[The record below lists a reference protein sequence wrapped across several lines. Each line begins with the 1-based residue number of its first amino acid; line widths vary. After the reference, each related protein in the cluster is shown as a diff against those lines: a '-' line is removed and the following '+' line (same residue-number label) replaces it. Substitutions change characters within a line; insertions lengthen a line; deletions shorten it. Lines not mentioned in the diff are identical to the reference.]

1 MKKNF
6 TLVLLGLFL
15 ILGGVN
21 AQNYRKWDF
30 TQWSA
35 TTIANLQAD
44 AAASSTTGWSDIEKA
59 ADAGDGKVAPDATR
73 NNCFWYDS
81 SEGGTLKANGVTI
94 SELEGLDF
102 GSSYS
107 DNRSLAIAVNYPETS
122 LGTYAGPAYL
132 WLGGGNKAAGSRL
145 LCFTIPNV
153 QIGQKITM
161 VVESHK
167 PSDAR
172 GISLFVNDINV
183 ETNQIGESFTPT
195 TQETYTWENWTL
207 PDGVEDEDGDGLV
220 DILVYNTN
228 GCHIYSLEVGD
239 SDQKSKIAY
248 LYQGAPDATQAVAES
263 IANYEVE
270 AIDITATQKT
280 AEELKGYDAVIIASN
295 VNDATYA
302 AELKNALGWTPIV
315 NTSYG
320 LYELWGLGSA
330 VQSSIPFVSIKS
342 EGHSLFNGIEI
353 IEEGEIKGI
362 AIEGEVFGIQNL
374 GDYFAND
381 VIVGAAMDDETL
393 TTIHVHN
400 ATHNAYIYIPA
411 GNAQLTANAIKAA
424 ANSKGKVT
432 AAPKPVISLNYK
444 NNNTDVTITS
454 GVPGA
459 QIFYTTD
466 GSEPTENS
474 TPYTETFNVTTACT
488 VKAVAKGDG
497 YTLSDVAE
505 SAVIIKQQAAAPT
518 ITTEKGNGQTTVTIS
533 GEGLIWYSY
542 SNTNDTTKAS
552 KYTEPIVVKM
562 PRTLYAFACA
572 DDKVNSEVAVANV
585 EVDGFE
591 PRIDILAHMDANSAE
606 YNGGSTSAGYYFSWG
621 KDKAVYPYYVLDS
634 RTEEEGG
641 EDPET
646 GDPIVN
652 VVYTEMSPEEEKDFE
667 NGWMVRSRGQLIVWE
682 NQTTGTSYGNT
693 GGYNFATAD
702 DENPYFPATKSYLNL
717 ADKNT
722 QPNDATFPYNAY
734 ITTTC
739 KFKGPFD
746 IVINAGS
753 ITKPESPGTHT
764 LVLQVSTDGN
774 VWESNWQTVG
784 DTIVMTNIP
793 RLTKNITR
801 SYEGTDE
808 VYVRAY
814 LAGNNS
820 KVGFYDIYI
829 ANAGEKSAELKTGIV
844 EQKAETTKQAAGIYN
859 LSGVRQ
865 QGMTRGLNIIVEVDG
880 TVKKVMVK

>member
-6 TLVLLGLFL
+6 IFVLLGLFL

-73 NNCFWYDS
+73 NKCFWYDS
-81 SEGGTLKANGVTI
+81 SEGGTLKANGATI

-161 VVESHK
+161 VVESHN
-167 PSDAR
+167 PTQAR

-183 ETNQIGESFTPT
+183 EANRIGESFTPT
-195 TQETYTWENWTL
+195 TQDTYTWENWTL
-207 PDGVEDEDGDGLV
+207 PDGVEDEDGDGMV

-228 GCHIYSLEVGD
+228 GCHIYSIEVGNA
-239 SDQKSKIAY
+239 DQKSKIAY
-248 LYQGAPDATQAVAES
+248 LYQGVADATQAVAES

-270 AIDITATQKT
+270 AIDVTATQKT
-280 AEELKGYDAVIIASN
+280 AEELRSYDAVIIASN

-320 LYELWGLGSA
+320 LYELWGLGTAVPSA
-330 VQSSIPFVSIKS
+330 PFVSIKS

-353 IEEGEIKGI
+353 IDEGEIKGI
-362 AIEGEVFGIQNL
+362 AIEGEVYGIQDL
-374 GDYFAND
+374 GDYFASD
-381 VIVGAAMDDETL
+381 VIVGAAIDDETV

-411 GNAQLTANAIKAA
+411 GNEQLTINAIKAV
-424 ANSKGKVT
+424 ANSKAKVT
-432 AAPKPVISLNYK
+432 AAPKPVISLDYK
-444 NNNTDVTITS
+444 NMNTDVTITS
-454 GVPGA
+454 GVPSA

-466 GSEPTENS
+466 GSMPSENS
-474 TPYTETFNVTTACT
+474 TVYTGTFNVATVCT

-497 YTLSDVAE
+497 YTLSEVAE
-505 SAVIIKQQAAAPT
+505 SEVIMKQQAAVPT
-518 ITTEKGNGQTTVTIS
+518 IAVEKGNGQTTITIK
-533 GEGLIWYSY
+533 GEGELWYSY
-542 SNTNDTTKAS
+542 SDTNDTTKAS
-552 KYTEPIVVKM
+552 KYTAPIVVKM
-562 PRTLYAFACA
+562 PRTIYAFACE
-572 DDKVNSEVAVANV
+572 DNKVNSEVAVADA

-606 YNGGSTSAGYYFSWG
+606 YNGGSTATTYFFSWTKNKG
-621 KDKAVYPYYVLDS
+621 DYPYYVIDS
-634 RTEEEGG
+634 RTETEGG
-641 EDPET
+641 VDPET
-646 GDPIVN
+646 GDPIIN
-652 VVYTEMSPEEEKDFE
+652 VTYTEMSPEEEVDFE
-667 NGWMVRSRGQLIVWE
+667 NGWMVRSRGQLVIWE
-682 NQTTGTSYGNT
+682 NQTTGTAYGNT
-693 GGYNFATAD
+693 DSYNYATVD
-702 DENPYFPATKSYLNL
+702 DENEYFPATKSYINL

-722 QPNDATFPYNAY
+722 QPSDVTFPYNAY
-734 ITTTC
+734 ITTIS

-753 ITKPESPGTHT
+753 ITKPDSPGTHT
-764 LVLQVSTDGN
+764 VVLQVSTDGN

-784 DTIVMTNIP
+784 DTIVLSNIP
-793 RLTKNITR
+793 RLTKNVTR

-844 EQKAETTKQAAGIYN
+844 EQKNETTKQAVGIYN

-865 QGMTRGLNIIVEVDG
+865 QGMKRGLNIIVEADG